1 MKVFYEEQ
9 KFNQSLVYIGLSISL
24 IVVIF
29 SILSEWKKNID
40 NSLGDYIAAFIGL
53 FILLIV
59 IIIFLVLKLQTK
71 IDENG
76 IKYKFYPFQVSYK
89 NIVWSNISECYIRN
103 YSPISEYGGWGV
115 KGGFSKQTGKAYT
128 TKGSIGLQLKLKD
141 GKKILI
147 GTQKKEEIKRVLET
161 YKHKYT
167 RNEL

>member
-1 MKVFYEEQ
+1 M
-9 KFNQSLVYIGLSISL
+9 
-24 IVVIF
+24 
-29 SILSEWKKNID
+29 
-40 NSLGDYIAAFIGL
+40 GDYIAAFIGL

-76 IKYKFYPFQVSYK
+76 IKYKFYPFQVSYQ